1 VKKGLLLLFG
11 ASTLAGSVFAQT
23 NVTIYGLVDAGIVR
37 ESGGATDSVTLLG
50 SGIAAGSRLGF
61 RGVED
66 LGGGLAATFVLEMG
80 YNIDT
85 GVSGQGALFGRQA
98 WVGLQ
103 KAGLAAV
110 MLGRQ
115 YTPLFNTVNAIDPF
129 GGASMAGSGN
139 NMLAEGGIR
148 MNNTVKLA
156 TVGTGPLVAEVAYG
170 FGETPGDSSANRNM
184 GAMLGYKSGPLDVR
198 FGYHRNNNADGTD
211 SGRSAMVGGTYDFNV
226 VKAHIG
232 MQSNKGLVIIN
243 GRSIAGTDTRDLIV
257 GATVPLG
264 VNSLLVSYTRKD
276 DRSAAD
282 GDAQQLALGISHRLS
297 KRTDLYASIARIKND
312 APVSSARFYTV
323 GNGSSQGTG
332 DKAFNFGVR
341 HLF

>member
-1 VKKGLLLLFG
+1 MKKGLLLLLG
-11 ASTLAGSVFAQT
+11 ASTLAGSAVAQT
-23 NVTIYGLVDAGIVR
+23 NVSIYGLVDAGIVR

-66 LGGGLAATFVLEMG
+66 LGGGLAATFILEMG

-103 KAGLAAV
+103 KNGIGSLT
-110 MLGRQ
+110 LGRQ

-129 GGASMAGSGN
+129 GGSSMAGSGN

-148 MNNTVKLA
+148 MNNTVKFA
-156 TVGTGPLVAEVAYG
+156 AVGMGPVVAEVAYG
-170 FGETPGDSSANRNM
+170 LGETPGDSSANRNI
-184 GAMLGYKSGPLDVR
+184 GAMFGYKSGPLDVR
-198 FGYHRNNNADGTD
+198 FGYHRNNNAEGTD
-211 SGRSAMVGGTYDFNV
+211 SGRSAMIGGTYDFRV
-226 VKAHIG
+226 VKAHLG
-232 MQSNKGLVIIN
+232 MQSNKGLVIVN
-243 GRSIAGTDTRDLIV
+243 GRPIAGTDTRDVIV
-257 GATVPLG
+257 GATVPFG
-264 VNSLLVSYTRKD
+264 VNSLLVSYTHKN
-276 DRSAAD
+276 DRGAAD
-282 GDAQQLALGISHRLS
+282 GDARQLALGISHRLS
-297 KRTDLYASIARIKND
+297 KRTDLYASVARIKND
-312 APVSSARFYTV
+312 ALIGSARFYTV

>member
-1 VKKGLLLLFG
+1 MKKALLLLLG
-11 ASTLAGSVFAQT
+11 ASTLAGSAIAQT
-23 NVTIYGLVDAGIVR
+23 NVSIYGLVDAGIVHER
-37 ESGGATDSVTLLG
+37 GGATDSVTLLG

-80 YNIDT
+80 FNIDT

-103 KAGLAAV
+103 QNGVGNV

-148 MNNTVKLA
+148 MNNTVKVA
-156 TVGTGPLVAEVAYG
+156 AVGTGPLVAEVAYG

-184 GAMLGYKSGPLDVR
+184 GAMLGYKSGPVDVR

-211 SGRSAMVGGTYDFNV
+211 DGRSAMIGGTYDFKV
-226 VKAHIG
+226 AKAHLG
-232 MQSNKGLVIIN
+232 MQANKGLVIIN
-243 GRSIAGTDTRDLIV
+243 GRPIADTDTRDLII
-257 GATVPLG
+257 GATVPFG
-264 VNSLLVSYTRKD
+264 ANSLLVSYTHKD

-282 GDAQQLALGISHRLS
+282 GDARQLALGISHRLS
-297 KRTDLYASIARIKND
+297 KRTDLYASVARIKND
-312 APVSSARFYTV
+312 APVGSVRFYTV

-332 DKAFNFGVR
+332 DRAFNVGVR